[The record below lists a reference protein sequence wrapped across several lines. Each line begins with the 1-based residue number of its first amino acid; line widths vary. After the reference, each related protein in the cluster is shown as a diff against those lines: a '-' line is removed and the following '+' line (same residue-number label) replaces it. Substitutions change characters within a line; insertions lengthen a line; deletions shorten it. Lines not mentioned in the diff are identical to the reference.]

1 MINLVYLLVVLLV
14 LATFAQI
21 RKTYYYSAVIL
32 GKKPPFWVRFTGKSV
47 RFVENV
53 ISLQIF
59 YRK

>member
-1 MINLVYLLVVLLV
+1 MINLVYLLVALLV

-32 GKKPPFWVRFTGKSV
+32 GKKPPFWVIFTGKSV

-59 YRK
+59 DRK